1 MKLRSGRNK
10 VQVGLLLLP
19 GVAIFAIFT
28 IYPIVK
34 LFLMSFLK
42 WDYSSMAV
50 VKGDALV
57 PEISAASIIAKV
69 TRDHEM
75 LELDRLHP
83 EYGFAKHKGYP
94 TKDHLAAIQKYGL
107 IAGYRRSFGP
117 VKKLLLEN

>member
-42 WDYSSMAV
+42 WDYSSM
-50 VKGDALV
+50 L
-57 PEISAASIIAKV
+57 
-69 TRDHEM
+69 THEFI
-75 LELDRLHP
+75 
-83 EYGFAKHKGYP
+83 G
-94 TKDHLAAIQKYGL
+94 
-107 IAGYRRSFGP
+107 
-117 VKKLLLEN
+117 LENYKAVLSDKTFQISFENNQRSEFFELKNFEPDFPI